1 MDSVLPLS
9 NLPLFIPA
17 ALALIIAPGPVV
29 MYIVT
34 RSVSQGRRAGLVSVM
49 GSELGNLCHAIA
61 AALGLSAILMSSA
74 LAFDLVKYLGAAYL
88 IYMGIR
94 KLRSSNEAA
103 QQAVKQEP
111 PRRIFLQSLT
121 VAILNPKTALFF
133 LAFLPQFVDTSKG
146 SVTAQIL
153 FLGLI
158 FVAMATISDALYALT
173 AGTAGRWLQG
183 NLRYLRFQRY
193 FSGTAFI
200 GLGLVAALSGGSKK

>member
-1 MDSVLPLS
+1 
-9 NLPLFIPA
+9 
-17 ALALIIAPGPVV
+17 
-29 MYIVT
+29 
-34 RSVSQGRRAGLVSVM
+34 
-49 GSELGNLCHAIA
+49 
-61 AALGLSAILMSSA
+61 
-74 LAFDLVKYLGAAYL
+74 
-88 IYMGIR
+88 MGIR